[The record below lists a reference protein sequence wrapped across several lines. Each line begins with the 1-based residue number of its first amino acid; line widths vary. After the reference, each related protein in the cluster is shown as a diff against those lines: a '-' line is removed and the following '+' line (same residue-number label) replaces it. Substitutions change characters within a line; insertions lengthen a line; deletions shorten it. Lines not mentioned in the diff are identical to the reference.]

1 MWSAGSVGVQV
12 PGFRGFVEAG
22 QKQASRMRIDR
33 SVDKLQLA
41 KLSQDDGFVWP
52 FRFQEERP
60 GASHEE
66 FGRVVPGN
74 TPKATAMMSE
84 ILVVRS
90 NL

>member
-1 MWSAGSVGVQV
+1 MQAAVRVQV
-12 PGFRGFVEAG
+12 QAFRGFVEAG
-22 QKQASRMRIDR
+22 QKKASRMRINC

-41 KLSQDDGFVWP
+41 KLSQDDRFVWS
-52 FRFQEERP
+52 FRFQEERA
-60 GASHEE
+60 GASDKE
-66 FGRVVPGN
+66 FGRVLPGN